1 MLRGTSILVLLFS
14 ASLYAQSTG
23 NVYVGYSFVSND
35 LHIDR
40 FLGEDAAYSS
50 NGRGNLNGWNF
61 SGELRAFRWIG
72 IVADFGGAYGSDPIN
87 FLANPLLRPNPPKT
101 GSTRFCT
108 FLFGPR
114 VSVQIGK
121 VRPFAEVLAGVAS
134 QHLSVAGDSEHDRN
148 LATAVGGGLDYRFL
162 GVFAWRL
169 QADYVATRLFKDTSF
184 PVQYTIPVQHNV
196 RVSTGLVLR
205 F

>member
-1 MLRGTSILVLLFS
+1 MSVLLLLFS
-14 ASLYAQSTG
+14 ASLYAQGTG
-23 NVYVGYSFVSND
+23 NVYLGYSFLSND

-50 NGRGNLNGWNF
+50 KGRGNLNGWNF
-61 SGELRAFRWIG
+61 SGELKAFHWIG
-72 IVADFGGAYGSDPIN
+72 IVADFSGNYGSDPIS
-87 FLANPLLRPNPPKT
+87 FLANAIIFPNPPKT
-101 GSTRFCT
+101 ASTRFCT

-121 VRPFAEVLAGVAS
+121 IRPFAEVLAGVAS
-134 QHLSVAGDSEHDRN
+134 QKVSVAFDSEHDRN

-162 GVFAWRL
+162 RLFAWRV
-169 QADYVATRLFKDTSF
+169 QADYIGTRLFKDLPF
-184 PVQYTIPVQHNV
+184 PVQYTVPVQHNI